1 MAPIVLWHAV
11 CIALSGGVGGELL
24 KWGLLKKK
32 ALGRGAP
39 GIDFCFLAAGSAM
52 IGRVHVAMGES
63 ALRRLAELCAQPA

>member
-1 MAPIVLWHAV
+1 
-11 CIALSGGVGGELL
+11 
-24 KWGLLKKK
+24 LKKK

-63 ALRRLAELCAQPA
+63 ALRRLAELCAQPLERHLSWWIWEILDKYPALLF